1 MVGAERGISPAIWDL
16 AWLLSSGTL
25 EMCSLTSY
33 SRGFSEKGVVLM
45 GVVLMAPELYNWLA
59 HCIYQQKGHAS

>member
-16 AWLLSSGTL
+16 AWLLSSGIL

-33 SRGFSEKGVVLM
+33 FRGFSEKGVVLT
-45 GVVLMAPELYNWLA
+45 GLSVGNGSRTVQLDSTPYLPTE
-59 HCIYQQKGHAS
+59 SP